1 MNLARFLS
9 TRQPSWNELEEQLR
23 SARRRPE
30 RLGAD
35 GVRRLGEL
43 YRAAAADLALARRRY
58 PGDPVVRRL
67 EELVGRA
74 RHVVYAAP
82 SRRPSLRAFVRR
94 GYWRLVAERPLAL
107 LVAAL
112 LLFGPALLA
121 GSWAVEDP
129 GAAGGLVPEEYRSVV
144 EPRESTDLGQS
155 ADEQAAVSSAI
166 FTNNIRVSMLAFA
179 GGALVGIGTAL
190 VLIYNGVLLGA
201 VAGLAGG
208 AGNGADLYELVVA
221 HGVLELSLIVVTAAA
236 GLRIG
241 WAIVD
246 PGRRTRSESLVAEA
260 RRGIAVVVGSAPWF
274 VLAGLVEGFVTGSG
288 YSVAAVTVVGFA
300 LGALYWALVAAL
312 GRRDGSVA
320 GSDPATEL

>member
-1 MNLARFLS
+1 MNLARFLAE
-9 TRQPSWNELEEQLR
+9 RQPSWNELETQLGA
-23 SARRRPE
+23 ARRRPE

-82 SRRPSLRAFVRR
+82 ARRPPLLAFFRR

-107 LVAAL
+107 LVAAA

-121 GSWAVEDP
+121 GSWALEDP
-129 GAAGGLVPEEYRSVV
+129 GAAGGLVPEEYRSVT
-144 EPRESTDLGQS
+144 EPRPEGTDLGLS
-155 ADEQAAVSSAI
+155 GEEQAAVSSSI
-166 FTNNIRVSMLAFA
+166 FVNNIQVSMLAFA
-179 GGALVGIGTAL
+179 GGVAVGLGTAVVL
-190 VLIYNGVLLGA
+190 VLNGVLLGTLS
-201 VAGLAGG
+201 GLAGG
-208 AGNGADLYELVVA
+208 AGNGDVLFELVVA
-221 HGVLELSLIVVTAAA
+221 HGVLELSCIVVAAGA

-241 WAIVD
+241 WAIVE
-246 PGRRTRSESLVAEA
+246 PGRGTRVDSLVREA
-260 RRGIAVVVGSAPWF
+260 RRGIAIVAGTAPWF

-288 YSVAAVTVVGFA
+288 ASVATVTAVGFG
-300 LGALYWALVAAL
+300 LGALYWTLVIAL
-312 GRRDGSVA
+312 GRERDGLEPS
-320 GSDPATEL
+320 PELGA

>member
-82 SRRPSLRAFVRR
+82 SRRPALLPFIRR

-107 LVAAL
+107 LIAAA

-144 EPRESTDLGQS
+144 EPREDTDLGHS

-166 FTNNIRVSMLAFA
+166 FTNNIQVSMLAFA

-190 VLIYNGVLLGA
+190 VLIYNGVFLGA

-208 AGNGADLYELVVA
+208 AGNGDDLYELVVA

-246 PGRRTRSESLVAEA
+246 PGRQPRGDSLVAEA
-260 RRGIAVVVGSAPWF
+260 RRGIGVVLGSAPWF

-288 YSVAAVTVVGFA
+288 HSVATVSAVGFA
-300 LGALYWALVAAL
+300 LGAAYWALVVSL
-312 GRRDGSVA
+312 GRRDASGS
-320 GSDPATEL
+320 GSDPVAGL